1 MAGPYTLVPGS
12 PIKLLDAATTGTG
25 GVLELQ
31 GKIARLTIV
40 AQGSGTISTGAISIE
55 EAYYDNIPPP
65 GFEAHGIPY
74 TGTWS
79 VIQAVTGSVITSGS
93 QQIIHVQGSVW
104 AVRPRITTAIAG
116 GGSVTIWAYGN

>member
-1 MAGPYTLVPGS
+1 MSAPYTLAPGS
-12 PIKLLDAATTGTG
+12 PIKLLDALSTGTG

-40 AQGSGTISTGAISIE
+40 VQGSGTISTGALSIE
-55 EAYYDNIPPP
+55 ESFYDNIPPP
-65 GFEAHGIPY
+65 GFEAHGIPF

-79 VIQAVTGSVITSGS
+79 VITTVTGALLTTGA

-104 AVRPRITTAIAG
+104 AVRPRITTAVAG
-116 GGSVTIWAYGN
+116 GGSLTVWAYGN